1 MASTDAKS
9 GFRLPWSTD
18 RNDATDPAGEAGDQ
32 TVDQAAPQGA
42 VDASAATPEAS
53 PVNVAQDQGYETPSA
68 SVADAAP
75 SSGPPAAPSAGPAR
89 KSNKFMADLTKA
101 MQTAAEAARADVLE
115 KFNADAK
122 AHIENIH
129 ASTADEATQ
138 LRKRADEDVA
148 SIREWSKTEIAHIR
162 EETDERIAHRKDV
175 LEREV
180 EAHAAQIEARI
191 EHVQSR
197 VTGFEAEMAAFFE
210 RLLAEEDPT
219 RFAAMAETLPE
230 PPAFEDDD
238 VAVAAW
244 TAPVQTSVEVEP
256 APQPADAWGTPE
268 FEQTHADE
276 PVETAAPAEP
286 NVWESPAPVAEA
298 EYVAETPAAE
308 EPVAEVT
315 ADEAP
320 AETVA
325 DPYGSSTETAHDDTP
340 GLAEAPS
347 YADARVAPDDAQAT
361 TEPTQEDTGDLFGL
375 QTEEPAADSDPSG
388 SADPRLSALG
398 LDSDFANAEAEAA
411 AFAAEPSTDEQ
422 EIPTIAD
429 DALAAR
435 LAGLVADEP
444 AAASEVASTRVV
456 VTGLVSV
463 ASIAG
468 FKRNLARVEG
478 VRSVGV
484 SSGPDGEF
492 VFAVSHDPG
501 LDLGDGI
508 ATLPGF
514 SARVTNEAQG
524 ELTVAAR
531 DPESEG

>member
-18 RNDATDPAGEAGDQ
+18 RNDSIDPASEAGDQ
-32 TVDQAAPQGA
+32 TVDQAPPQGA
-42 VDASAATPEAS
+42 VDESATTPASS
-53 PVNVAQDQGYETPSA
+53 PANVAQDQRYETQSA
-68 SVADAAP
+68 PLADAAP
-75 SSGPPAAPSAGPAR
+75 VAETAPAAVAGPAR

-122 AHIENIH
+122 AHIETIH

-148 SIREWSKTEIAHIR
+148 SIREWSKNEIAHIR

-210 RLLAEEDPT
+210 RLLAEDDPT

-230 PPAFEDDD
+230 PPAFDDDD
-238 VAVAAW
+238 VATAEW
-244 TAPVQTSVEVEP
+244 TAPVQTSVEVAP
-256 APQPADAWGTPE
+256 APQPDDAWGTAE
-268 FEQTHADE
+268 FEQAHSD
-276 PVETAAPAEP
+276 APAEATAVAEP
-286 NVWESPAPVAEA
+286 NAWESPSLVAESESVEERA
-298 EYVAETPAAE
+298 AVEGPAAE
-308 EPVAEVT
+308 AT

-320 AETVA
+320 AEAPTEAAA
-325 DPYGSSTETAHDDTP
+325 DPYGWSTGTTDD
-340 GLAEAPS
+340 
-347 YADARVAPDDAQAT
+347 DDAPGYDDASAAQT
-361 TEPTQEDTGDLFGL
+361 TIEPTQEDTGDLFGL
-375 QTEEPAADSDPSG
+375 QAEEPAAHSGPSE